1 MGLAGFGV
9 LAEGGGARGVRAV
22 GSPSRRG
29 HLGGEGLRLSVEGSR
44 DQRQREGAPR
54 LGGEQGGEEAER
66 GVRGVRAG
74 GGGVC
79 VCVCVCVPVCMCA
92 CVRSLLFQT
101 EQKSKYKHRHG
112 GESYSIFSNLI

>member
-29 HLGGEGLRLSVEGSR
+29 HLGGEGLRLSAEGSR

-66 GVRGVRAG
+66 GVRGVRDG

-79 VCVCVCVPVCMCA
+79 VYVCVCVRARVH
-92 CVRSLLFQT
+92 VRLCKVTSVSDRT
-101 EQKSKYKHRHG
+101 EK
-112 GESYSIFSNLI
+112 